1 MERGKT
7 RVTKLLLG
15 LVLNFIGWKSG
26 ASFLEQSHN
35 EIKQMQSKCK
45 AIPNYLGHSSYVNQY
60 NQYNNQYSTTLFS
73 VQQEMRIS
81 DILLPMVAD
90 LLKHF
95 YFLCLG

>member
-35 EIKQMQSKCK
+35 EIKQMQSNPKL
-45 AIPNYLGHSSYVNQY
+45 PW
-60 NQYNNQYSTTLFS
+60 TLKLRQS
-73 VQQEMRIS
+73 VQSVQ
-81 DILLPMVAD
+81 
-90 LLKHF
+90 
-95 YFLCLG
+95 